1 MAIFSAVFDNFQN
14 LGPTAAAGLT
24 SISYGSNLAGNPGF
38 NDATYGL
45 SLSLSLGNLSAGAH
59 VIEFIADGPVWQG
72 GDDESYAIDNINIE
86 GRLAGAVPEPS
97 TYVLMAL
104 GLAGIGLAARC
115 SPAR

>member
-1 MAIFSAVFDNFQN
+1 MAIFSAVFHNFQN

-38 NDATYGL
+38 NDATYG
-45 SLSLSLGNLSAGAH
+45 LSLSLGNLSAGAH

-97 TYVLMAL
+97 TYALMAL
-104 GLAGIGLAARC
+104 GLAGIGLAARR